1 MSNDRPGD
9 NNPSMI
15 AKQKLATLVNTYI
28 APQIASFVKSL
39 TDVELVELL
48 KSFKTM
54 NIDLI
59 KDLTNEAKERKIMS
73 DSWEDESPFD
83 KLIEGGIADK

>member
-1 MSNDRPGD
+1 
-9 NNPSMI
+9 
-15 AKQKLATLVNTYI
+15 
-28 APQIASFVKSL
+28 
-39 TDVELVELL
+39 
-48 KSFKTM
+48 M

-59 KDLTNEAKERKIMS
+59 NDLTKEANSRKIMS

>member
-1 MSNDRPGD
+1 MTED
-9 NNPSMI
+9 NNPNKI
-15 AKQKLATLVNTYI
+15 AKQKLAILVNSYI

-39 TDVELVELL
+39 SDVELVELL

-59 KDLTNEAKERKIMS
+59 NDLTKEANSRKIMS

>member
-1 MSNDRPGD
+1 MTED
-9 NNPSMI
+9 NNPNKI

-28 APQIASFVKSL
+28 APHITSFVKSL
-39 TDVELVELL
+39 SDVELVELL

-59 KDLTNEAKERKIMS
+59 NDLTKEANSRKIMS

>member
-1 MSNDRPGD
+1 MRGLMLYVTGIYYCWQV
-9 NNPSMI
+9 PS
-15 AKQKLATLVNTYI
+15 APLASC
-28 APQIASFVKSL
+28 AGKIASFVKSL